1 MPHYVVPRKGKPE
14 GFCPRAMRF
23 RSGIKPAAL
32 HRDGRNDELTIMVV
46 KKMETATE
54 IRIADTTA
62 NPAPLGLLAFGLT
75 TVMLNLHNAGLFAL
89 GSMIFAMGIFY
100 GGLAQ
105 IIAGLME
112 WKKNNTFGTLAFI
125 SYGFFWIS
133 LVGLIVMPKLGI
145 SDAFGKMDFLAFLS
159 IWGLFS
165 FVMWIITFRLSRA
178 LQVVFGLLVLL
189 FALLILGNALGNIA
203 ILTIAGIEGII
214 CGLSAMYTGLGQVM
228 NEVYKEKVINLG

>member
-1 MPHYVVPRKGKPE
+1 
-14 GFCPRAMRF
+14 
-23 RSGIKPAAL
+23 
-32 HRDGRNDELTIMVV
+32 
-46 KKMETATE
+46 METTTNDGKNE
-54 IRIADTTA
+54 VRIIDTTA
-62 NPAPLGLLAFGLT
+62 NPAPLGLLAFGMT
-75 TVMLNLHNAGLFAL
+75 TVMLNLHNAGLFSL

-100 GGLAQ
+100 GGIAQ
-105 IIAGLME
+105 IIAGIME

-133 LVGLIVMPKLGI
+133 LVGLIVMPKLGM
-145 SDAFGKMDFLAFLS
+145 SDVFGKMDFLAFLG

-165 FVMWIITFRLSRA
+165 LVMWVITWRIGKA
-178 LQVVFGLLVLL
+178 LNVVFGLLVLL
-189 FALLILGNALGNIA
+189 FLLLIVGNATGSIL

>member
-1 MPHYVVPRKGKPE
+1 
-14 GFCPRAMRF
+14 
-23 RSGIKPAAL
+23 
-32 HRDGRNDELTIMVV
+32 
-46 KKMETATE
+46 
-54 IRIADTTA
+54 
-62 NPAPLGLLAFGLT
+62 
-75 TVMLNLHNAGLFAL
+75 MLNLHNAGLFSL

-100 GGLAQ
+100 GGIAQ
-105 IIAGLME
+105 IIAGIME

-133 LVGLIVMPKLGI
+133 LVGLIVMPKFGM
-145 SDAFGKMDFLAFLS
+145 SDVFGKNDFLAFLA

-165 FVMWIITFRLSRA
+165 LVMWVITWRIGKA
-178 LQVVFGLLVLL
+178 LNVVFGLLVLL
-189 FALLILGNALGNIA
+189 FVLLILGNATGNVL

>member
-1 MPHYVVPRKGKPE
+1 MESDPVN
-14 GFCPRAMRF
+14 
-23 RSGIKPAAL
+23 
-32 HRDGRNDELTIMVV
+32 RN
-46 KKMETATE
+46 AE
-54 IRIADTTA
+54 ISIRDTTA
-62 NPAPLGLLAFGLT
+62 NPAPLGLLAFGMT

-125 SYGFFWIS
+125 SFGFFWIS
-133 LVGLIVMPKLGI
+133 LVGLIVMPKFGI
-145 SDAFGKMDFLAFLS
+145 SDVFGKGDFLAFLG

-178 LQVVFGLLVLL
+178 LQIVFGLLVLL
-189 FALLILGNALGNIA
+189 FALLILGNAMGSVE
-203 ILTIAGIEGII
+203 ILKIAGIEGII

>member
-1 MPHYVVPRKGKPE
+1 MESTSNNGKTE
-14 GFCPRAMRF
+14 
-23 RSGIKPAAL
+23 
-32 HRDGRNDELTIMVV
+32 V
-46 KKMETATE
+46 K
-54 IRIADTTA
+54 IVDLTA
-62 NPAPLGLLAFGLT
+62 NPAPLGLLAFGMT
-75 TVMLNLHNAGLFAL
+75 TVMLNLHNAGIFAL

-112 WKKNNTFGTLAFI
+112 WKKNNTFGMLAFI

-133 LVGLIVMPKLGI
+133 LVGLIVMPKIGI
-145 SDAFGKMDFLAFLS
+145 SDVFGKGDFLAFLG

-165 FVMWIITFRLSRA
+165 FVMWIITFRLSKA

-189 FALLILGNALGNIA
+189 FVLLIAGNALGSVT
-203 ILTIAGIEGII
+203 ILQIAGVEGIV
-214 CGLSAMYTGLGQVM
+214 CGLSAMYAGLGQVM